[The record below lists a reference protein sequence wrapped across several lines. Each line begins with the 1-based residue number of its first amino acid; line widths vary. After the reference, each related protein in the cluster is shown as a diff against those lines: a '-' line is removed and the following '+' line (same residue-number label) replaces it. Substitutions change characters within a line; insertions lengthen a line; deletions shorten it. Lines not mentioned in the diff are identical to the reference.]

1 MPLKKKKK
9 KRDKTKSLLQT
20 GNDDSTVHQPCFHGE
35 TFSTCRLKQI
45 INTKTCKTMKMF
57 SFKNGGRGWGH
68 TTLKGET
75 MTCDT
80 GPGHTLLGH
89 AALGDLFSDFFFFFL
104 LLFFHLRSCQEC
116 GQWDS
121 QAARVT
127 VHQYQHDHHQ
137 YHHYCHHRYC
147 HPPHGIIIIIIILIF
162 FIIIFDVLLRLENN
176 LHHVFY

>member
-1 MPLKKKKK
+1 
-9 KRDKTKSLLQT
+9 
-20 GNDDSTVHQPCFHGE
+20 
-35 TFSTCRLKQI
+35 
-45 INTKTCKTMKMF
+45 MKMF
-57 SFKNGGRGWGH
+57 SFENGGRGWGH

-89 AALGDLFSDFFFFFL
+89 AALGDLFSDFFFIFF

-127 VHQYQHDHHQ
+127 VHQYQHDHQ

-147 HPPHGIIIIIIILIF
+147 HPPHGIIIIVILIF
-162 FIIIFDVLLRLENN
+162 FIIIFDFLLKLENN